1 MANSATNYRAACVTA
16 KADLIS
22 AITSD
27 NPGGGVTGQ
36 SPLAQHHVVLVAE
49 LDKVINTIDQGN
61 T

>member
-16 KADLIS
+16 KANLAA

-27 NPGGGVTGQ
+27 APEGGNTAN
-36 SPLAQHHVVLVAE
+36 SPLAQHHVVLIAE